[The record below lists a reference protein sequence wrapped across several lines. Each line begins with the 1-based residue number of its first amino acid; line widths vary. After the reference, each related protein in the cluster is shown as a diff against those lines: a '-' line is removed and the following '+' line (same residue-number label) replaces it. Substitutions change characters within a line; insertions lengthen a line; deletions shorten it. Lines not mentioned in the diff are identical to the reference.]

1 MRLAKPFETKAG
13 ETMIHKVYVRN
24 YKSIA
29 EVEVTLERFTV
40 FIGPNGSG
48 KSNFVDALRFM
59 RDAINLGLDAAISH
73 RRGIKAIR
81 RWSPRRPVDVAIALE
96 LVFPDGTQTVYGFEL
111 GSGRGGEYRIKAEIC
126 KTIQSDGTEDGFE
139 VREGNIVRFPKA
151 LELPASPEPQP
162 VRFLLFPFL
171 GTAIAQQAW
180 NFLRSI
186 GFYHPLPN
194 AIRASAYMPV
204 ITPPPL
210 LEHGENLPFVL
221 RTLQQ
226 NHPDAFQWISEYLR
240 LLVPGLKS
248 LVPSK
253 SGDMLEVEHGDES
266 ATYASLEFWQESDGT
281 LRLLALLTAMYQQPP
296 LSMLVI
302 EEPELTVHPEAL
314 SFLVDLL
321 IERSAYQQVLI
332 TTHSPDLLN
341 RLPAETLRI
350 VELER
355 GTTKIGL
362 LSEEQKSVI
371 EAKYFK
377 MGDLLRLEG
386 LRRELPEPVQP
397 SLPLKER

>member
-1 MRLAKPFETKAG
+1 MLRR
-13 ETMIHKVYVRN
+13 VYVRN

-29 EVEVTLERFTV
+29 EAEVTLERFTV

-48 KSNFVDALRFM
+48 KSNFVDALRFV
-59 RDAINLGLDAAISH
+59 RDAIVSGLDTAISH
-73 RRGIKAIR
+73 RRGIRAIR

-96 LVFPDGTQTVYGFEL
+96 LIFPDGTQTIYGFEL
-111 GSGRGGEYRIKAEIC
+111 GSEKGGEYRIKAEFC
-126 KTIQSDGTEDGFE
+126 QTIQSNGTEDGFE

-151 LELPASPEPQP
+151 LELPTPPEPQP

-171 GTAIAQQAW
+171 GTAVAQQAW

-194 AIRASAYMPV
+194 AIRTSAYMPV
-204 ITPPPL
+204 IVPPPL

-226 NHPDAFQWISEYLR
+226 HHPDTFQQISEYLR
-240 LLVPGLKS
+240 SLVPGLKS
-248 LVPSK
+248 LAPSK
-253 SGDMLEVEHGDES
+253 SGDMLEVKHGDENETF
-266 ATYASLEFWQESDGT
+266 AELEFWQESDGT

-296 LSMLVI
+296 LYMLVI

-314 SFLVDLL
+314 AVLVDLL
-321 IERSAYQQVLI
+321 IERSAYQQVII

-341 RLPAETLRI
+341 CLPAETLRI
-350 VELER
+350 VELEG
-355 GTTKIGL
+355 GTTKIGP
-362 LSEEQKSVI
+362 LSEEQKAVV

-377 MGDLLRLEG
+377 MGDLLRIEG

-397 SLPLKER
+397 SLPLKGR

>member
-1 MRLAKPFETKAG
+1 MLRR
-13 ETMIHKVYVRN
+13 VYVRN

-29 EVEVTLERFTV
+29 EAEVTLERFTV

-48 KSNFVDALRFM
+48 KSNFVDALRFV
-59 RDAINLGLDAAISH
+59 RDAIVSGLDTAISH
-73 RRGIKAIR
+73 RRGIRAIR
-81 RWSPRRPVDVAIALE
+81 RWSPRRPVDVTIKLE
-96 LVFPDGTQTVYGFEL
+96 FLFPDGTQTIYGFEL
-111 GSGRGGEYRIKAEIC
+111 GSEKGGEYRIKAEFC
-126 KTIQSDGTEDGFE
+126 QTIQSNGTEDGFE

-151 LELPASPEPQP
+151 LELPTPPEPQP

-171 GTAIAQQAW
+171 GTAVAQQAW

-194 AIRASAYMPV
+194 AIRTSAYMPV
-204 ITPPPL
+204 IVPPPL

-226 NHPDAFQWISEYLR
+226 HHPDTFQQISEYLR

-248 LVPSK
+248 LAPSK
-253 SGDMLEVEHGDES
+253 SGDMLEVKHGDENETF
-266 ATYASLEFWQESDGT
+266 AELEFWQESDGT

-296 LSMLVI
+296 LYMLVI

-314 SFLVDLL
+314 AVLVDLL

-341 RLPAETLRI
+341 CLPAETLRI
-350 VELER
+350 VELEG
-355 GTTKIGL
+355 GTTKIGP
-362 LSEEQKSVI
+362 LSEEQKAVV

-386 LRRELPEPVQP
+386 LRRELPEPMQP
-397 SLPLKER
+397 SLLFKER

>member
-1 MRLAKPFETKAG
+1 MLRR
-13 ETMIHKVYVRN
+13 VYVRN

-29 EVEVTLERFTV
+29 EAEVTLERFTV

-48 KSNFVDALRFM
+48 KSNFVDALRFV
-59 RDAINLGLDAAISH
+59 RDAIVSGLDTAISH
-73 RRGIKAIR
+73 RRGIRAIR
-81 RWSPRRPVDVAIALE
+81 RWSPRRPVDVTIKLE
-96 LVFPDGTQTVYGFEL
+96 FLFPDGTQTIYGFEL
-111 GSGRGGEYRIKAEIC
+111 GSEKGGEYRIKAEFC
-126 KTIQSDGTEDGFE
+126 QTIQSNGTEDGFE

-151 LELPASPEPQP
+151 LELPTPPEPQP

-171 GTAIAQQAW
+171 GTAVAQQAW

-194 AIRASAYMPV
+194 AIRTSAYMPV
-204 ITPPPL
+204 IVPPPL

-226 NHPDAFQWISEYLR
+226 HHPDTFQQISEYLR

-248 LVPSK
+248 LAPSK
-253 SGDMLEVEHGDES
+253 SGDMLEVKHGDENETF
-266 ATYASLEFWQESDGT
+266 AELEFWQESDGT

-314 SFLVDLL
+314 AVLVDLL

-341 RLPAETLRI
+341 CLPAETLRI
-350 VELER
+350 VELEG
-355 GTTKIGL
+355 GTTKIGP
-362 LSEEQKSVI
+362 LSEEQKAVV

-386 LRRELPEPVQP
+386 LRRELPEPMQP

>member
-1 MRLAKPFETKAG
+1 MLRR
-13 ETMIHKVYVRN
+13 VYVRN

-29 EVEVTLERFTV
+29 EAEVTLERFTV

-48 KSNFVDALRFM
+48 KSNFVDALRFV
-59 RDAINLGLDAAISH
+59 RDAIVSGLDTAISH
-73 RRGIKAIR
+73 RRGIRAIR
-81 RWSPRRPVDVAIALE
+81 RWSPRRSVDVTIKLE
-96 LVFPDGTQTVYGFEL
+96 FLFPDGTQTIYGFEL
-111 GSGRGGEYRIKAEIC
+111 GSEKGGEYRIKAEFC
-126 KTIQSDGTEDGFE
+126 QTIQSNGTEDGFE

-151 LELPASPEPQP
+151 LELPTPPEPQP

-171 GTAIAQQAW
+171 GTAVAQQAW

-194 AIRASAYMPV
+194 AIRTSAYMPV
-204 ITPPPL
+204 IVPPPL

-226 NHPDAFQWISEYLR
+226 HYPDTFQQISEYLR

-248 LVPSK
+248 LAPSK
-253 SGDMLEVEHGDES
+253 SGDMLEVKHGDENETF
-266 ATYASLEFWQESDGT
+266 AELEFWQESDGT

-296 LSMLVI
+296 LYMLVI

-314 SFLVDLL
+314 AVLVDLL

-341 RLPAETLRI
+341 CLPAETLRI
-350 VELER
+350 VELEG
-355 GTTKIGL
+355 GTTKIGP
-362 LSEEQKSVI
+362 LSEEQKAVV

-386 LRRELPEPVQP
+386 LRRELPEPMQP

>member
-1 MRLAKPFETKAG
+1 MLRR
-13 ETMIHKVYVRN
+13 VYVRN

-29 EVEVTLERFTV
+29 EAEVTLERFTV

-59 RDAINLGLDAAISH
+59 RDAIVSGLDTAISH
-73 RRGIKAIR
+73 RRGIRAIR
-81 RWSPRRPVDVAIALE
+81 RWSPRRPVDVTIKLE
-96 LVFPDGTQTVYGFEL
+96 FLFPDGTQTIYGFEL
-111 GSGRGGEYRIKAEIC
+111 GSEKGGEYRIKAEFC
-126 KTIQSDGTEDGFE
+126 QTIQSNGTEDGFE

-151 LELPASPEPQP
+151 LELPTPPEPQP

-171 GTAIAQQAW
+171 GTAVAQQAW

-194 AIRASAYMPV
+194 AIRTSAYMPV
-204 ITPPPL
+204 IVPPPL

-226 NHPDAFQWISEYLR
+226 HHPDTFQQISEYLR

-248 LVPSK
+248 LAPSK
-253 SGDMLEVEHGDES
+253 SGDMLEVKHGDENETF
-266 ATYASLEFWQESDGT
+266 AELEFWQESDGT

-296 LSMLVI
+296 LYMLVI

-314 SFLVDLL
+314 AVLVDLL

-341 RLPAETLRI
+341 CLPAETLRI
-350 VELER
+350 VELEG
-355 GTTKIGL
+355 GTTKIGP
-362 LSEEQKSVI
+362 LSEEQKAVV

-386 LRRELPEPVQP
+386 LRRELPEPMQP

>member
-1 MRLAKPFETKAG
+1 MLRR
-13 ETMIHKVYVRN
+13 VYVRN

-29 EVEVTLERFTV
+29 EAEVTLERFTV

-48 KSNFVDALRFM
+48 KSNFVDALRFV
-59 RDAINLGLDAAISH
+59 RDAIVSGLDTAISH
-73 RRGIKAIR
+73 RRGIRAIR
-81 RWSPRRPVDVAIALE
+81 RWSPRRPVDVTIKLE
-96 LVFPDGTQTVYGFEL
+96 FLFPDGTQTIYGFEL
-111 GSGRGGEYRIKAEIC
+111 GSEKGGEYRIKAEFC
-126 KTIQSDGTEDGFE
+126 QTIQSNGTEDGFE
-139 VREGNIVRFPKA
+139 VREGNIVRFPKV
-151 LELPASPEPQP
+151 LELPTPPEPQP

-171 GTAIAQQAW
+171 GTAVAQQAW

-194 AIRASAYMPV
+194 AIRTSAYMPV
-204 ITPPPL
+204 IVPPPL

-226 NHPDAFQWISEYLR
+226 HHPDTFQQISEYLR

-248 LVPSK
+248 LAPSK
-253 SGDMLEVEHGDES
+253 SGDMLEVKHGDENETF
-266 ATYASLEFWQESDGT
+266 AELEFWQESDGT

-296 LSMLVI
+296 LYMLVI

-314 SFLVDLL
+314 AVLVDLL

-341 RLPAETLRI
+341 CLPAETLRI
-350 VELER
+350 VELEG
-355 GTTKIGL
+355 GTTKIGP
-362 LSEEQKSVI
+362 LSEEQKAVV

-386 LRRELPEPVQP
+386 LRRELPEPMQP

>member
-1 MRLAKPFETKAG
+1 MLRR
-13 ETMIHKVYVRN
+13 VYVRN

-29 EVEVTLERFTV
+29 EAEVTLERFTV

-48 KSNFVDALRFM
+48 KSNFVDALRFV
-59 RDAINLGLDAAISH
+59 RDAIVSGLDTAISH
-73 RRGIKAIR
+73 RRGIRAIR
-81 RWSPRRPVDVAIALE
+81 RWSPRRPVDVTIKLE
-96 LVFPDGTQTVYGFEL
+96 FLFPDGTQTIYGFEL
-111 GSGRGGEYRIKAEIC
+111 GSEKGGEYRIKAEFC
-126 KTIQSDGTEDGFE
+126 QTIQSNGTEDGFE

-151 LELPASPEPQP
+151 LELPTPPEPQP

-171 GTAIAQQAW
+171 GTAVAQQAW

-194 AIRASAYMPV
+194 AIRTSAYMPV
-204 ITPPPL
+204 IVPPPL

-226 NHPDAFQWISEYLR
+226 HHPDTFQQISEYLR

-248 LVPSK
+248 LAPSK
-253 SGDMLEVEHGDES
+253 SGDMLEVKHGDENETF
-266 ATYASLEFWQESDGT
+266 AELEFWQESDGT

-314 SFLVDLL
+314 ALLVDLL

-341 RLPAETLRI
+341 CLPAETLRI
-350 VELER
+350 VELEG
-355 GTTKIGL
+355 GTTKIGP
-362 LSEEQKSVI
+362 LSEEQKAVV

-386 LRRELPEPVQP
+386 LRRELPEPMQP

>member
-1 MRLAKPFETKAG
+1 MLRR
-13 ETMIHKVYVRN
+13 VYVRN

-29 EVEVTLERFTV
+29 EAEVTLERFTV

-48 KSNFVDALRFM
+48 KSNFVDALRFV
-59 RDAINLGLDAAISH
+59 RDAIVSGLDTAISH
-73 RRGIKAIR
+73 RRGIRAIR
-81 RWSPRRPVDVAIALE
+81 RWSPRRPVDVTIKLE
-96 LVFPDGTQTVYGFEL
+96 FLFPDGTQTIYGFEL
-111 GSGRGGEYRIKAEIC
+111 GSEKGGEYRIKAEFC
-126 KTIQSDGTEDGFE
+126 QTIQSNGTEDGFE

-151 LELPASPEPQP
+151 LELPTPPEPQP

-171 GTAIAQQAW
+171 GTAVAQQAW

-194 AIRASAYMPV
+194 AIRTSAYMPV
-204 ITPPPL
+204 IVPPPL

-226 NHPDAFQWISEYLR
+226 HHPDTFQQISEYLR

-248 LVPSK
+248 LAPSK
-253 SGDMLEVEHGDES
+253 SGDMLEVKHGDENETF
-266 ATYASLEFWQESDGT
+266 AELEFWQESDGT

-296 LSMLVI
+296 LYMLVI

-314 SFLVDLL
+314 AVLVDLL
-321 IERSAYQQVLI
+321 IERSAYQQVII

-341 RLPAETLRI
+341 CLPAETLRI
-350 VELER
+350 VELEG
-355 GTTKIGL
+355 GTTKIGP
-362 LSEEQKSVI
+362 LSEEQKAVV

-377 MGDLLRLEG
+377 MGDLLRIEG

-397 SLPLKER
+397 SLPLKGR

>member
-1 MRLAKPFETKAG
+1 MLR
-13 ETMIHKVYVRN
+13 KVYVRN
-24 YKSIA
+24 YKSIG

-40 FIGPNGSG
+40 LIGPNGSG
-48 KSNFVDALRFM
+48 KSNFVDAIRFM
-59 RDAINLGLDAAISH
+59 RDTLTLGLDTAISH
-73 RRGIKAIR
+73 RRGIRAIR
-81 RWSPRRPVDVAIALE
+81 RWSPRRPFDVAISLE
-96 LVFPDGTQTVYGFEL
+96 LAFPDGIQTIYEFEL
-111 GSGRGGEYRIKAEIC
+111 GSERGGEYRIKREFC
-126 KTIQSDGTEDGFE
+126 QTTQTDGTGDGFE
-139 VREGNIVRFPKA
+139 VQEGHIVRSPKA
-151 LELPASPEPQP
+151 LELPTLPEPQP

-171 GTAIAQQAW
+171 GAAVAPQAW

-226 NHPDAFQWISEYLR
+226 HHPDAFHQISECLR
-240 LLVPGLKS
+240 WLVPGFKS
-248 LVPSK
+248 LKPSK
-253 SGDMLEVEHGDES
+253 LGDMLEVEHGDENTTF
-266 ATYASLEFWQESDGT
+266 AELEFWQESDGT

-314 SFLVDLL
+314 ALLVDLL
-321 IERSAYQQVLI
+321 VERSAHQQVLI

-350 VELER
+350 VELEG
-355 GTTKIGL
+355 GTTKIGPL
-362 LSEEQKSVI
+362 AEDQKEVV

-386 LRRELPEPVQP
+386 LRRELPEPAQP
-397 SLPLKER
+397 SLPLKEEM

>member
-1 MRLAKPFETKAG
+1 MLRR
-13 ETMIHKVYVRN
+13 VYVRN

-29 EVEVTLERFTV
+29 EAEVTLERFTV

-48 KSNFVDALRFM
+48 KSNFVDALRFV
-59 RDAINLGLDAAISH
+59 RDAIVSGLDTAISH
-73 RRGIKAIR
+73 RRGIRAIR
-81 RWSPRRPVDVAIALE
+81 RWSPRRPVDVTIKLE
-96 LVFPDGTQTVYGFEL
+96 FLFPDGTQTIYGFEL
-111 GSGRGGEYRIKAEIC
+111 GSEKGGEYRIKAEFC
-126 KTIQSDGTEDGFE
+126 QTIQSNGTEDGFE
-139 VREGNIVRFPKA
+139 VREGNIVRFPKV
-151 LELPASPEPQP
+151 LELPTPPEPQP

-171 GTAIAQQAW
+171 GTAVAQQAW

-194 AIRASAYMPV
+194 AIRTSAYMPV
-204 ITPPPL
+204 IVPPPL

-226 NHPDAFQWISEYLR
+226 HHPDTFQQISEYLR

-248 LVPSK
+248 LAPSK
-253 SGDMLEVEHGDES
+253 SGDMLEVKHGDENETF
-266 ATYASLEFWQESDGT
+266 AELEFWQESDGT

-296 LSMLVI
+296 LYMLVI
-302 EEPELTVHPEAL
+302 EEPELTVHPEVLAV
-314 SFLVDLL
+314 LVDLL

-341 RLPAETLRI
+341 CLPAETLRI
-350 VELER
+350 VELEG
-355 GTTKIGL
+355 GTTKIGP
-362 LSEEQKSVI
+362 LSEEQKAVV

-386 LRRELPEPVQP
+386 LRRELPEPMQP

>member
-1 MRLAKPFETKAG
+1 MLRR
-13 ETMIHKVYVRN
+13 VYVRN

-29 EVEVTLERFTV
+29 EAEVTLERFTV

-59 RDAINLGLDAAISH
+59 RDAIVSGLDTAISH
-73 RRGIKAIR
+73 RRGIRAIR

-96 LVFPDGTQTVYGFEL
+96 LIFPDGTQTIYGFEL
-111 GSGRGGEYRIKAEIC
+111 GSEKGGEYRIKAEFC
-126 KTIQSDGTEDGFE
+126 QTIQSNGTEDGFE

-151 LELPASPEPQP
+151 LELPTPPEPQP

-171 GTAIAQQAW
+171 GTAVAQQAW

-194 AIRASAYMPV
+194 AIRTSAYMPV
-204 ITPPPL
+204 IVPPPL

-226 NHPDAFQWISEYLR
+226 HHPDTFQQISEYLR

-248 LVPSK
+248 LAPSK
-253 SGDMLEVEHGDES
+253 SGDMLEVKHGDENETF
-266 ATYASLEFWQESDGT
+266 AELEFWQESDGT

-296 LSMLVI
+296 LYMLVI

-314 SFLVDLL
+314 AVLVDLL

-341 RLPAETLRI
+341 CLPAETLRI
-350 VELER
+350 VELEG
-355 GTTKIGL
+355 GTTKIGP
-362 LSEEQKSVI
+362 LSEEQKAVV

-386 LRRELPEPVQP
+386 LRRELPEPMQP
-397 SLPLKER
+397 SLLFKER

>member
-1 MRLAKPFETKAG
+1 MLRR
-13 ETMIHKVYVRN
+13 VYVRN

-29 EVEVTLERFTV
+29 EAEVTLERFTV

-48 KSNFVDALRFM
+48 KSNFVDALRFV
-59 RDAINLGLDAAISH
+59 RDAIVSGLDTAISH
-73 RRGIKAIR
+73 RRGIRAIR

-96 LVFPDGTQTVYGFEL
+96 LIFPDGTQTIYGFEL
-111 GSGRGGEYRIKAEIC
+111 GSEKGGEYRIKAEFC
-126 KTIQSDGTEDGFE
+126 QTIQSNGTEDGFE

-151 LELPASPEPQP
+151 LELPTSPEPQP

-171 GTAIAQQAW
+171 GTAVAQQAW

-194 AIRASAYMPV
+194 AIRTSAYMPV
-204 ITPPPL
+204 IVPPPL

-226 NHPDAFQWISEYLR
+226 HHPDTFQQISEYLR

-248 LVPSK
+248 LAPSK
-253 SGDMLEVEHGDES
+253 SGDMLEVKHGDENETF
-266 ATYASLEFWQESDGT
+266 AELEFWQESDGT

-314 SFLVDLL
+314 AVLVDLL

-341 RLPAETLRI
+341 CLPAETLRI
-350 VELER
+350 VELEG
-355 GTTKIGL
+355 GTTKIGP
-362 LSEEQKSVI
+362 LSEEQKAVV
-371 EAKYFK
+371 EARYFK
-377 MGDLLRLEG
+377 MGDLLRIEG

-397 SLPLKER
+397 SLPLKGR

>member
-1 MRLAKPFETKAG
+1 MLRR
-13 ETMIHKVYVRN
+13 VYVRN

-29 EVEVTLERFTV
+29 EAEVTLESFTV

-48 KSNFVDALRFM
+48 KSNFVDALRFV
-59 RDAINLGLDAAISH
+59 RDAIVSGLDTAISH
-73 RRGIKAIR
+73 RRGIRAIR
-81 RWSPRRPVDVAIALE
+81 RWSPRRPVDVTIKLE
-96 LVFPDGTQTVYGFEL
+96 FLFPDGTQTIYGFEL
-111 GSGRGGEYRIKAEIC
+111 GSEKGGEYRIKAEFFQ
-126 KTIQSDGTEDGFE
+126 TIQSNGTEDGFE

-151 LELPASPEPQP
+151 LELPTPPEPQP

-171 GTAIAQQAW
+171 GTAVAQQAW

-194 AIRASAYMPV
+194 AIRTSAYMPV
-204 ITPPPL
+204 IVPPPL

-226 NHPDAFQWISEYLR
+226 HHPDTFQQISEYLR

-248 LVPSK
+248 LAPSK
-253 SGDMLEVEHGDES
+253 SGDMLEVKHGDENETF
-266 ATYASLEFWQESDGT
+266 AELEFWQESDGT

-296 LSMLVI
+296 LYMLVI

-314 SFLVDLL
+314 AVLVDLL

-341 RLPAETLRI
+341 CLPAETLRI
-350 VELER
+350 VELEG
-355 GTTKIGL
+355 GTTKIGP
-362 LSEEQKSVI
+362 LSEEQKAVV

-386 LRRELPEPVQP
+386 LRRELPEPMQP
-397 SLPLKER
+397 SLLFKER

>member
-1 MRLAKPFETKAG
+1 MLRR
-13 ETMIHKVYVRN
+13 VYVRN

-29 EVEVTLERFTV
+29 EAEVTLERFTV

-48 KSNFVDALRFM
+48 KSNFVDALRFV
-59 RDAINLGLDAAISH
+59 RDAIVSGLDTAISH
-73 RRGIKAIR
+73 RRGIRAIR

-96 LVFPDGTQTVYGFEL
+96 LIFPDGTQTIYGFEL
-111 GSGRGGEYRIKAEIC
+111 GSEKGGEYRIKAEFC
-126 KTIQSDGTEDGFE
+126 QTIQSNGTEDGFE

-151 LELPASPEPQP
+151 LELPTPPEPQP

-171 GTAIAQQAW
+171 GSAVAQQAW

-194 AIRASAYMPV
+194 AIRTSAYMPV
-204 ITPPPL
+204 VVPPPL

-226 NHPDAFQWISEYLR
+226 HHPNAFQQISEYLR

-248 LVPSK
+248 LAPSK
-253 SGDMLEVEHGDES
+253 SGDMLEVKHGDENETL
-266 ATYASLEFWQESDGT
+266 AELEFWQESDGT
-281 LRLLALLTAMYQQPP
+281 LRLLALLTAMYQQPS

-302 EEPELTVHPEAL
+302 EEPELTVHPKAL
-314 SFLVDLL
+314 AFLVDLL

-350 VELER
+350 VELEG
-355 GTTKIGL
+355 GTTKIGP
-362 LSEEQKSVI
+362 LSEEQKAVI
-371 EAKYFK
+371 EDEYFK

>member
-1 MRLAKPFETKAG
+1 MLR
-13 ETMIHKVYVRN
+13 KVYVRN
-24 YKSIA
+24 YKSIG

-40 FIGPNGSG
+40 LIGPNGSG
-48 KSNFVDALRFM
+48 KSNFVDAIRFM
-59 RDAINLGLDAAISH
+59 RDALNLGLDIAISH
-73 RRGIKAIR
+73 RRGIRAIR
-81 RWSPRRPVDVAIALE
+81 RWSSRRPFDVAITLE
-96 LVFPDGTQTVYGFEL
+96 LAFPDPELALPDGIQTTYGIEL
-111 GSGRGGEYRIKAEIC
+111 GSERGGEYRIKREFC
-126 KTIQSDGTEDGFE
+126 QTTKTDGTEDGFE
-139 VREGNIVRFPKA
+139 VQEGHIVRFPKA
-151 LELPASPEPQP
+151 LELPTLPEPQP

-171 GTAIAQQAW
+171 GAAVALQAW

-226 NHPDAFQWISEYLR
+226 HHPDAFRQISEHLR
-240 LLVPGLKS
+240 WLVPGFKS
-248 LVPSK
+248 LKPSQL
-253 SGDMLEVEHGDES
+253 GDMLEVEHGDENTTF
-266 ATYASLEFWQESDGT
+266 AELEFWQESDGT

-314 SFLVDLL
+314 ALLVDLL
-321 IERSAYQQVLI
+321 VERSAHQQILI

-350 VELER
+350 VELED
-355 GTTKIGL
+355 GTTKIGPL
-362 LSEEQKSVI
+362 EEEQKKVV
-371 EAKYFK
+371 EAKYFR

-397 SLPLKER
+397 SLPLKEER

>member
-1 MRLAKPFETKAG
+1 
-13 ETMIHKVYVRN
+13 MIHKVYVRN

-29 EVEVTLERFTV
+29 EAEVTLERFTV

-48 KSNFVDALRFM
+48 KSNFVDALRFV
-59 RDAINLGLDAAISH
+59 RDAIVSGLDTAISH
-73 RRGIKAIR
+73 RRGIRAIR
-81 RWSPRRPVDVAIALE
+81 RWSPRRPVDVTIKLE
-96 LVFPDGTQTVYGFEL
+96 FLFPDGTQTIYGFEL
-111 GSGRGGEYRIKAEIC
+111 GSEKGGEYRIKAEFC
-126 KTIQSDGTEDGFE
+126 QTIQSNGTEDGFE

-151 LELPASPEPQP
+151 LELPTPPEPQP

-171 GTAIAQQAW
+171 GTAVAQQAW

-194 AIRASAYMPV
+194 AIRTSAYMPV
-204 ITPPPL
+204 IVPPPL

-226 NHPDAFQWISEYLR
+226 HHPDTFQQISEYLR

-248 LVPSK
+248 LAPSK
-253 SGDMLEVEHGDES
+253 SGDMLEVKHGDENETF
-266 ATYASLEFWQESDGT
+266 AELEFWQESDGT

-296 LSMLVI
+296 LYMLVI

-314 SFLVDLL
+314 AVLVDLL

-341 RLPAETLRI
+341 CLPAETLRI
-350 VELER
+350 VELEG
-355 GTTKIGL
+355 GTTKIGP
-362 LSEEQKSVI
+362 LSEEQKAVV

-386 LRRELPEPVQP
+386 LRRELPEPMQP

>member
-1 MRLAKPFETKAG
+1 MLRR
-13 ETMIHKVYVRN
+13 VYVRN

-29 EVEVTLERFTV
+29 EAEVTLERFTV

-48 KSNFVDALRFM
+48 KSNFVDALRFV
-59 RDAINLGLDAAISH
+59 RDAIVSGLDTAISH
-73 RRGIKAIR
+73 RRGIRAIR
-81 RWSPRRPVDVAIALE
+81 RWSPRRPVDVTIALE
-96 LVFPDGTQTVYGFEL
+96 LIFPDGTQTIYGFEL
-111 GSGRGGEYRIKAEIC
+111 GSEKGGEYRIKAEFC
-126 KTIQSDGTEDGFE
+126 QTIQSNGTEDGFE

-151 LELPASPEPQP
+151 LELPTPPEPQP

-171 GTAIAQQAW
+171 GTAVAQQAW

-194 AIRASAYMPV
+194 AIRTSAYMPV
-204 ITPPPL
+204 IVPPPL

-226 NHPDAFQWISEYLR
+226 HHPDTFQQISEYLR

-248 LVPSK
+248 LAPSK
-253 SGDMLEVEHGDES
+253 SGDMLEVKHGDENETF
-266 ATYASLEFWQESDGT
+266 AELEFWQESDGT

-296 LSMLVI
+296 LYMLVI

-314 SFLVDLL
+314 AVLVDLL

-341 RLPAETLRI
+341 CLPAETLRI
-350 VELER
+350 VELEG
-355 GTTKIGL
+355 GTTKIGP
-362 LSEEQKSVI
+362 LSEEQKAVV

-386 LRRELPEPVQP
+386 LRRELPEPMQP
-397 SLPLKER
+397 SLLFKER

>member
-1 MRLAKPFETKAG
+1 
-13 ETMIHKVYVRN
+13 MIHKVYVRN

-29 EVEVTLERFTV
+29 EAEVTLERFTV

-48 KSNFVDALRFM
+48 KSNFVDALRFV
-59 RDAINLGLDAAISH
+59 RDAIVSGLDTAISH
-73 RRGIKAIR
+73 RRGIRAIR
-81 RWSPRRPVDVAIALE
+81 RWSPRRPVDVTIKLE
-96 LVFPDGTQTVYGFEL
+96 FLFPDGTQTIYGFEL
-111 GSGRGGEYRIKAEIC
+111 GSEKGGEYRIKAEFC
-126 KTIQSDGTEDGFE
+126 QTIQSNGTEDGFE
-139 VREGNIVRFPKA
+139 VREGNIVRFPKV
-151 LELPASPEPQP
+151 LELPTPPEPQP

-171 GTAIAQQAW
+171 GTAVAQQAW

-194 AIRASAYMPV
+194 AIRTSAYMPV
-204 ITPPPL
+204 IVPPPL

-226 NHPDAFQWISEYLR
+226 HHPDTFQQISEYLR

-248 LVPSK
+248 LAPSK
-253 SGDMLEVEHGDES
+253 SGDMLEVKHGDENETF
-266 ATYASLEFWQESDGT
+266 AELEFWQESDGT

-296 LSMLVI
+296 LYMLVI

-314 SFLVDLL
+314 AVLVDLL

-341 RLPAETLRI
+341 CLPAETLRI
-350 VELER
+350 VELEG
-355 GTTKIGL
+355 GTTKIGP
-362 LSEEQKSVI
+362 LSEEQKAVV

-386 LRRELPEPVQP
+386 LRRELPEPMQP

>member
-1 MRLAKPFETKAG
+1 
-13 ETMIHKVYVRN
+13 MIHKVYVRN

-29 EVEVTLERFTV
+29 EAEVTLERFTV

-48 KSNFVDALRFM
+48 KSNFVDALRFV
-59 RDAINLGLDAAISH
+59 RDAIVSGLDTAISH
-73 RRGIKAIR
+73 RRGIRAIR
-81 RWSPRRPVDVAIALE
+81 RWSPRRPVDVTIKLE
-96 LVFPDGTQTVYGFEL
+96 FLFPDGTQTIYGFEL
-111 GSGRGGEYRIKAEIC
+111 GSEKGGEYRIKAEFC
-126 KTIQSDGTEDGFE
+126 QTIQSNGTEDGFE

-151 LELPASPEPQP
+151 LELPTPPEPQP

-171 GTAIAQQAW
+171 GTAVAQQAW

-194 AIRASAYMPV
+194 AIRTSAYMPV
-204 ITPPPL
+204 IVPPPL

-226 NHPDAFQWISEYLR
+226 HYPDTFQQISEYLR

-248 LVPSK
+248 LAPSK
-253 SGDMLEVEHGDES
+253 SGDMLEVKHGDENETF
-266 ATYASLEFWQESDGT
+266 AELEFWQESDGT

-296 LSMLVI
+296 LYMLVI

-314 SFLVDLL
+314 AVLVDLL

-341 RLPAETLRI
+341 CLPAETLRI
-350 VELER
+350 VELEG
-355 GTTKIGL
+355 GTTKIGP
-362 LSEEQKSVI
+362 LSEEQKAVV

-386 LRRELPEPVQP
+386 LRRELPEPMQP
-397 SLPLKER
+397 SLLLKER

>member
-1 MRLAKPFETKAG
+1 MLRR
-13 ETMIHKVYVRN
+13 VYVRN

-29 EVEVTLERFTV
+29 EAEVTLERFTV

-59 RDAINLGLDAAISH
+59 RDAIVSGLDTAISH
-73 RRGIKAIR
+73 RRGIRAIR

-96 LVFPDGTQTVYGFEL
+96 LIFPDGTQTIYGFEL
-111 GSGRGGEYRIKAEIC
+111 GSEKGGEYRIKAEFC
-126 KTIQSDGTEDGFE
+126 QTIQSDRTEDGFE
-139 VREGNIVRFPKA
+139 VREGRIARFPEVVKRM
-151 LELPASPEPQP
+151 LESLPAPPQP
-162 VRFLLFPFL
+162 IRSLLFPFL
-171 GTAIAQQAW
+171 GTAVAQQAW

-194 AIRASAYMPV
+194 AIRESAYKPV
-204 ITPPPL
+204 IAPPPL

-226 NHPDAFQWISEYLR
+226 HRPNAFQQISEYLR

-248 LVPSK
+248 LAPSK
-253 SGDMLEVEHGDES
+253 SGDMLEVKHGDENETF
-266 ATYASLEFWQESDGT
+266 AELEFWQESDGT

-314 SFLVDLL
+314 AVLVDLL

-341 RLPAETLRI
+341 CLPAETLRI
-350 VELER
+350 VELEG
-355 GTTKIGL
+355 GTTKIGP
-362 LSEEQKSVI
+362 LSEEQKAVV

-386 LRRELPEPVQP
+386 LRRELPEPMQP
-397 SLPLKER
+397 SLLFKER

>member
-1 MRLAKPFETKAG
+1 MLRR
-13 ETMIHKVYVRN
+13 VYVRN

-29 EVEVTLERFTV
+29 EAEVTLERFTV

-59 RDAINLGLDAAISH
+59 RDAIVSGLDTAISH
-73 RRGIKAIR
+73 RRGIRAIR
-81 RWSPRRPVDVAIALE
+81 RWSPRRPVDVTIKLE
-96 LVFPDGTQTVYGFEL
+96 FLFPDGTQTIYGFEL
-111 GSGRGGEYRIKAEIC
+111 GSEKGGEYRIKAEFC
-126 KTIQSDGTEDGFE
+126 QTIQSNGTEDGFE
-139 VREGNIVRFPKA
+139 VREGNIVRFPKV
-151 LELPASPEPQP
+151 LELPTPPEPQP

-171 GTAIAQQAW
+171 GTAVAQKAW

-194 AIRASAYMPV
+194 AIRTSAYMPV
-204 ITPPPL
+204 IVPPPL

-226 NHPDAFQWISEYLR
+226 HHPDTFQQIYEYLR

-248 LVPSK
+248 LAPSK
-253 SGDMLEVEHGDES
+253 SGDMLEVKHGDENETF
-266 ATYASLEFWQESDGT
+266 AELEFWQESDGT

-296 LSMLVI
+296 LYMLVI

-314 SFLVDLL
+314 AVLVDLL

-341 RLPAETLRI
+341 CLPAETLRI
-350 VELER
+350 VELEG
-355 GTTKIGL
+355 GTTKIGP
-362 LSEEQKSVI
+362 LSEEQKAVV

-386 LRRELPEPVQP
+386 LRRELPEPMQP
-397 SLPLKER
+397 SLLFKER

>member
-1 MRLAKPFETKAG
+1 MLRR
-13 ETMIHKVYVRN
+13 VYVRN

-29 EVEVTLERFTV
+29 EAEVTLERFTV

-48 KSNFVDALRFM
+48 KSNFVDALRFV
-59 RDAINLGLDAAISH
+59 RDAIVSGLDTAISH
-73 RRGIKAIR
+73 RRGIRAIR
-81 RWSPRRPVDVAIALE
+81 RWSPRRPVDVTIKLE
-96 LVFPDGTQTVYGFEL
+96 FLFPDGTQTIYGFEL
-111 GSGRGGEYRIKAEIC
+111 GSEKGGEYRIKAEFC
-126 KTIQSDGTEDGFE
+126 QTIQSNGTEDGFE

-151 LELPASPEPQP
+151 LELPTPPEPQP

-171 GTAIAQQAW
+171 GTAVAQQAW

-194 AIRASAYMPV
+194 AIRTSAYMPV
-204 ITPPPL
+204 IVPPPL

-226 NHPDAFQWISEYLR
+226 HHPDTFQQISEYLR

-248 LVPSK
+248 LAPSK
-253 SGDMLEVEHGDES
+253 SGDMLEVKHGDENETF
-266 ATYASLEFWQESDGT
+266 AELEFWQESDGT

-296 LSMLVI
+296 LYMLVI

-314 SFLVDLL
+314 AVLVDLL

-341 RLPAETLRI
+341 CLPAETLRI
-350 VELER
+350 VELEG
-355 GTTKIGL
+355 GTTKIGP
-362 LSEEQKSVI
+362 LSEEQKAVV

-386 LRRELPEPVQP
+386 LRRELPEPMQP

>member
-1 MRLAKPFETKAG
+1 MLRR
-13 ETMIHKVYVRN
+13 VYVRN

-29 EVEVTLERFTV
+29 EAEVTLERFTV

-48 KSNFVDALRFM
+48 KSNFVDALRFV
-59 RDAINLGLDAAISH
+59 RDAIVSGLDTAISH
-73 RRGIKAIR
+73 RRGIRAIR

-96 LVFPDGTQTVYGFEL
+96 LIFPDGTQTIYGFEL
-111 GSGRGGEYRIKAEIC
+111 GSEKGGEYRIKAEFC
-126 KTIQSDGTEDGFE
+126 QTIQSNGTEDGFE

-151 LELPASPEPQP
+151 LELPTPPEPQP

-171 GTAIAQQAW
+171 GTAVAQQAW

-194 AIRASAYMPV
+194 AIRTSAYMPV
-204 ITPPPL
+204 IVPPPL

-226 NHPDAFQWISEYLR
+226 HHPDTFQQISEYLR

-248 LVPSK
+248 LAPSK
-253 SGDMLEVEHGDES
+253 SGDMLEVKHGDENETF
-266 ATYASLEFWQESDGT
+266 AELEFWQESDGT

-296 LSMLVI
+296 LYMLVI

-314 SFLVDLL
+314 AVLVDLL

-341 RLPAETLRI
+341 CLPAETLRI
-350 VELER
+350 VELEG
-355 GTTKIGL
+355 GTTKIGP
-362 LSEEQKSVI
+362 LSEEQKAVV

-386 LRRELPEPVQP
+386 LRRELPEPMQP

>member
-1 MRLAKPFETKAG
+1 MLRR
-13 ETMIHKVYVRN
+13 VYVRN

-29 EVEVTLERFTV
+29 EAEVTLERFTV

-59 RDAINLGLDAAISH
+59 RDAIVSGLDTAISH
-73 RRGIKAIR
+73 RRGIRAIR

-96 LVFPDGTQTVYGFEL
+96 LIFPDGTQTIYGFEL
-111 GSGRGGEYRIKAEIC
+111 GSEKGGEYRIKAEFC
-126 KTIQSDGTEDGFE
+126 QTIQSNGTEDGFE

-151 LELPASPEPQP
+151 LELPTPPEPQP

-171 GTAIAQQAW
+171 GTAVAQQAW

-194 AIRASAYMPV
+194 AIRTSAYMPV
-204 ITPPPL
+204 IVPPPL

-226 NHPDAFQWISEYLR
+226 HHPDTFQQISEYSR

-248 LVPSK
+248 LAPSK
-253 SGDMLEVEHGDES
+253 SGDVLEVKHGDENETF
-266 ATYASLEFWQESDGT
+266 AELEFWQESDGT
-281 LRLLALLTAMYQQPP
+281 LRLLTLLTAMYQQPP
-296 LSMLVI
+296 LYMLVI

-314 SFLVDLL
+314 AVLVDLL

-341 RLPAETLRI
+341 CLPAETLRI
-350 VELER
+350 VELEG
-355 GTTKIGL
+355 GTTKIGP
-362 LSEEQKSVI
+362 LSEEQKAVV

-386 LRRELPEPVQP
+386 LRRELPEPMQP
-397 SLPLKER
+397 SLLFKER

>member
-1 MRLAKPFETKAG
+1 MLRR
-13 ETMIHKVYVRN
+13 VYVRN

-29 EVEVTLERFTV
+29 EAEVTLERFTV

-59 RDAINLGLDAAISH
+59 RDAIVSGLDTAISH
-73 RRGIKAIR
+73 RRGIRAIR

-96 LVFPDGTQTVYGFEL
+96 LIFPDGTQTIYGFEL
-111 GSGRGGEYRIKAEIC
+111 GSEKGGEYRIKAEFC
-126 KTIQSDGTEDGFE
+126 QTIQSNGTEDGFE

-151 LELPASPEPQP
+151 LELPTPPEPQP

-171 GTAIAQQAW
+171 GTAVAQQAW

-194 AIRASAYMPV
+194 AIRTSAYMPV
-204 ITPPPL
+204 IVPPPL

-226 NHPDAFQWISEYLR
+226 HHPDTFQQISEYLR

-248 LVPSK
+248 LAPSK
-253 SGDMLEVEHGDES
+253 SGDMLEVKHGDENETF
-266 ATYASLEFWQESDGT
+266 AELEFWQESDGT

-314 SFLVDLL
+314 AVLVDLL

-341 RLPAETLRI
+341 CLPAETLRI
-350 VELER
+350 VELEG
-355 GTTKIGL
+355 GTTKIGP
-362 LSEEQKSVI
+362 LSEEQKAVV

-386 LRRELPEPVQP
+386 LRRELPEPMQP
-397 SLPLKER
+397 SLLFKER

>member
-1 MRLAKPFETKAG
+1 MLRR
-13 ETMIHKVYVRN
+13 VYVRN

-29 EVEVTLERFTV
+29 EAEVTLERFTV

-48 KSNFVDALRFM
+48 KSNFVDALRFV
-59 RDAINLGLDAAISH
+59 RDAIVSGLDTAISH
-73 RRGIKAIR
+73 RRGIRAIR

-96 LVFPDGTQTVYGFEL
+96 LIFPDGTQTIYGFEL
-111 GSGRGGEYRIKAEIC
+111 GSEKGGEYRIKAEFC
-126 KTIQSDGTEDGFE
+126 QTIQSNGTEDGFE

-151 LELPASPEPQP
+151 LELPTSPEPQP
-162 VRFLLFPFL
+162 VRFLFFPFL
-171 GTAIAQQAW
+171 GTAVAQQAW

-194 AIRASAYMPV
+194 AIRTSAYMPV
-204 ITPPPL
+204 IVPPPL

-226 NHPDAFQWISEYLR
+226 HHPDTFQQISEYLR

-248 LVPSK
+248 LAPSK
-253 SGDMLEVEHGDES
+253 SGDMLEVKHGDENETF
-266 ATYASLEFWQESDGT
+266 AELEFWQESDGT

-296 LSMLVI
+296 LYMLVI

-314 SFLVDLL
+314 AVLVDLL

-341 RLPAETLRI
+341 CLPAETLRI
-350 VELER
+350 VELEG
-355 GTTKIGL
+355 GTTKIGP
-362 LSEEQKSVI
+362 LSKEQKAVV

-377 MGDLLRLEG
+377 MGDLLRIEG

-397 SLPLKER
+397 SLPLKGR